1 MTNLYFTQNRFKIK
15 KCLVAQATQETLSD
29 INDHIQKK
37 MRGFQANHLT
47 ILHFYVREQLEGYST
62 YQGIQGSF
70 HSNDHHSHTY
80 AWQAHAVRTVENTCS
95 AVYSPRDNHRLPWGR
110 GVCGHSLDR
119 VGLGSEHSH
128 QLKLK

>member
-1 MTNLYFTQNRFKIK
+1 
-15 KCLVAQATQETLSD
+15 
-29 INDHIQKK
+29 
-37 MRGFQANHLT
+37 MRAFQANHLT
-47 ILHFYVREQLEGYST
+47 ILHFNVREQLEGYSS
-62 YQGIQGSF
+62 YQGIQGPF

-95 AVYSPRDNHRLPWGR
+95 AVCYPRDNHRLPWGR

-128 QLKLK
+128 QLKWKQGTFRFYVFIKMRLSATPSIAKGGKIC